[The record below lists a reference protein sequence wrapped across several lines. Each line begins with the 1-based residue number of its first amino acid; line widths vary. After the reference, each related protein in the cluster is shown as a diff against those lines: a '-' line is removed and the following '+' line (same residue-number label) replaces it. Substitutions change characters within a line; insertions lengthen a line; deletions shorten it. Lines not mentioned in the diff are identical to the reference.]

1 MFNYSVSSPLFIY
14 YSFLLKKFFFQWS
27 LKWFHYTSLIN
38 LVCLQILYSFMDLAA
53 IQSQF
58 LPSILCVI
66 IFIPFTLTCTVNS
79 EHIATIIASNTEYL
93 SFRTIKDK
101 KRDELYFYFI
111 YLSRLHDLHF
121 SVWILVS
128 V

>member
-1 MFNYSVSSPLFIY
+1 
-14 YSFLLKKFFFQWS
+14 
-27 LKWFHYTSLIN
+27 
-38 LVCLQILYSFMDLAA
+38 MDLAA